1 MRTPE
6 RSFVMD
12 PVALPE
18 YLHPDRRRQAAADD
32 FPITQINPVTGYTT
46 SLVRQGDFADF
57 LGWLTLL
64 NGNKVAGIIVFTPN
78 AQVPELGDT
87 GYVGMYFP
95 PEALDPVLRILQSGE
110 PLQVRFLQSDASSQ
124 PFAYLEHRQ

>member
-12 PVALPE
+12 PLALPE

-64 NGNKVAGIIVFTPN
+64 NGNKVAGIMSSRPTRKCPNSATP
-78 AQVPELGDT
+78 V
-87 GYVGMYFP
+87 M
-95 PEALDPVLRILQSGE
+95 
-110 PLQVRFLQSDASSQ
+110 
-124 PFAYLEHRQ
+124 

>member
-1 MRTPE
+1 
-6 RSFVMD
+6 MD
-12 PVALPE
+12 PTLLPKD
-18 YLHPDRRRQAAADD
+18 LQPDRLQRPSPED

-46 SLVRQGDFADF
+46 SLIRQGDYADY

-64 NGNKVAGIIVFTPN
+64 NGSNVAAIIVLGAP

-95 PEALDPVLRILQSGE
+95 GQVLEPLLRILQSGE
-110 PLQVRFLQSDASSQ
+110 KLQVRFTQDQASSQ
-124 PFAYLEHRQ
+124 PMAFLEHRQ